1 MSEFGRT
8 AQENGN
14 SGTDHGHGN
23 AMWIMGGNV
32 RGGKVYGQWPGL
44 TGNELYEGRDLGIAT
59 DFREVISAVLET
71 QFGLTTTQLMK
82 VVPNGPKPTRDAR
95 EIFRT

>member
-59 DFREVISAVLET
+59 DFREVISAVSLFL
-71 QFGLTTTQLMK
+71 QSPINNLRCWK
-82 VVPNGPKPTRDAR
+82 HNSVSPRHSS
-95 EIFRT
+95 